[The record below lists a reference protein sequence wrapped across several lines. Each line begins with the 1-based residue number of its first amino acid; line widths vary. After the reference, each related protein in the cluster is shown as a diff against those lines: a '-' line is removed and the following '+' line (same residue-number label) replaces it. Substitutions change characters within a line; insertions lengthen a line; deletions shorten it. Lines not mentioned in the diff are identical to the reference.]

1 MALVLA
7 TAQDHS
13 PWLRHLDYPDLA
25 IWQLLERTAQRF
37 PDRPAL
43 RFFGRT
49 TTYRQLMA
57 SVERFA
63 QGLVASGVRPGDRV
77 ALVLPNAPQ
86 MVIAYYGAMRAGA
99 LVVPTNPLY
108 TPREFGIQMRDA
120 EPRAVVALDLVVPR
134 LKDEIGKALLVTT
147 RIRDYLPPLLG
158 FLQGLREKGP
168 EMPRE
173 SISLE
178 RLLGA
183 GQGATLPE
191 PGSADDVALLQYT
204 GGTTGVPKAAMLS
217 HRNLVANALQAEA
230 WMPSYQAGQERVLAV
245 LPFFHVFGMTVA
257 LNLGILTGA
266 EIDLV
271 PRFNPEE
278 TAREVRR
285 FKPTLFP
292 GAPAMYQAVADS
304 PHVERWNIRSIRYC
318 ISGSAPL
325 PLELQERFER
335 LTGGVLVEGYGL
347 TEASPVTH
355 CNPLGGERRSGTVGR
370 TFPDTLQRILDPENP
385 TRELPPGEVGELAV
399 KGPQV
404 MLGYWGPPAE
414 TAAVLQD
421 GWLRTGD
428 LGMID
433 EDGYCSIVDRKKDV
447 IIVSGFNVYPREVEE
462 VLLRHPGVR
471 EAVVVGVPD
480 ERRGQVVRAVVV
492 PWPDR
497 RPTVEELQAYCRE
510 RLAGYK
516 TPRQFELREEL
527 PRTAIGKVLR
537 RVLVAEATEQK
548 KEE

>member
-1 MALVLA
+1 MAVSTPEEL
-7 TAQDHS
+7 S

-25 IWQLLERTAQRF
+25 VWQLLQRTCGRF

-43 RFFGRT
+43 RFYGRRT
-49 TTYRQLMA
+49 SYRELMEA
-57 SVERFA
+57 VEGFA
-63 QGLVASGVRPGDRV
+63 RGLLAHGLRPGDRV

-86 MVIAYYGAMRAGA
+86 MVIAYYGALRAGA
-99 LVVPTNPLY
+99 VVVPTNPLY
-108 TPREFGIQMRDA
+108 TPREFGVQMQDA
-120 EPRAVVALDLVVPR
+120 QPRFVIALDLVVPR
-134 LKDEIGKALLVTT
+134 LAGAAPGATLVVT
-147 RIRDYLPPLLG
+147 RIRDFLPPWLG
-158 FLQGLREKGP
+158 FLQGMREKGP
-168 EMPRE
+168 EPPRGA
-173 SISLE
+173 LPFA
-178 RLLGA
+178 RLLAEGGGTELPGPA
-183 GQGATLPE
+183 GPDE
-191 PGSADDVALLQYT
+191 VAVLQYT

-217 HRNLVANALQAEA
+217 HRNLVANAMQAEA
-230 WMPSYQAGQERVLAV
+230 WMPAYRPGEERVLAV

-271 PRFNPEE
+271 PRFNPAE

-285 FKPTLFP
+285 FRPTLFP

-304 PHVERWNIRSIRYC
+304 PDVERWNIRSIRYC

-325 PLELQERFER
+325 PAELQERFER

-355 CNPLGGERRSGTVGR
+355 CNPLQGERRAGTVGR
-370 TFPDTLQRILDPENP
+370 TFPDTQQRILDPEDP
-385 TRELPPGEVGELAV
+385 GRELGPGEVGELAV
-399 KGPQV
+399 RGPQV
-404 MLGYWGPPAE
+404 MLGYYHQPAE

-428 LGMID
+428 LGTID
-433 EDGYCSIVDRKKDV
+433 EDGFCRIVDRKKDV

-480 ERRGQVVRAVVV
+480 ERRGQAVRAVVV
-492 PWPDR
+492 PWPEH
-497 RPTVEELQAYCRE
+497 RPSEAELEAYCRE

-516 TPRQFELREEL
+516 TPRQFDLREEL

-537 RVLVAEATEQK
+537 RVLVAEATDK
-548 KEE
+548 KEEG

>member
-1 MALVLA
+1 MVLA
-7 TAQDHS
+7 TAQDQS

-25 IWQLLERTAQRF
+25 IWQLLERTAHRF

-49 TTYRQLMA
+49 TTYRELLE
-57 SVERFA
+57 SVGRFA

-108 TPREFGIQMRDA
+108 TPREFGVQMRDA
-120 EPRAVVALDLVVPR
+120 EPKVVVALDLVVPR

-168 EMPRE
+168 VMPRD
-173 SISLE
+173 SITLD
-178 RLLGA
+178 RLLGSGA
-183 GQGATLPE
+183 GSALPG
-191 PGSADDVALLQYT
+191 PARADDVAVLQYT

-217 HRNLVANALQAEA
+217 HRNLVANAVQAEA

-278 TAREVRR
+278 TAREVHR

-370 TFPDTLQRILDPENP
+370 TFPDTLQRILDPEDP

-404 MLGYWGPPAE
+404 MLGYWGQPAE

-428 LGMID
+428 LGVID
-433 EDGYCSIVDRKKDV
+433 EDGYCRIVDRKKDV

-480 ERRGQVVRAVVV
+480 ERRGQLVRAVVV

-497 RPTVEELQAYCRE
+497 RPTEEELRSYCRE

-516 TPRQFELREEL
+516 TPRQFELRDEL

>member
-1 MALVLA
+1 MVLA
-7 TAQDHS
+7 TAQEQS
-13 PWLRHLDYPDLA
+13 PWLRHLEYPDLA
-25 IWQLLERTAQRF
+25 IWQVLERTAQRF

-43 RFFGRT
+43 RFFGRR
-49 TTYRQLMA
+49 TTYRALLA
-57 SVERFA
+57 AVEQFA
-63 QGLVASGVRPGDRV
+63 RGLAAAGVRPGDRV

-86 MVIAYYGAMRAGA
+86 MVIAYYGALRAGA
-99 LVVPTNPLY
+99 VVVPTNPLY
-108 TPREFGIQMRDA
+108 TPREFGVQMRDA
-120 EPRAVVALDLVVPR
+120 EPRVVVALDLVVGR
-134 LKDEIGKALLVTT
+134 LKDEIGDATLVTT

-158 FLQGLREKGP
+158 FLQGLREKAP
-168 EMPRE
+168 DMPATALP
-173 SISLE
+173 LE
-178 RLLGA
+178 RVLAMGGA
-183 GQGATLPE
+183 ARLPG
-191 PGSADDVALLQYT
+191 PAAADEVAVLQYT

-217 HRNLVANALQAEA
+217 HRNLVANAMQAEA

-245 LPFFHVFGMTVA
+245 LPFFHVFGMSVA

-278 TAREVRR
+278 TAKEVRR

-304 PHVERWNIRSIRYC
+304 PHVERWNIRSVRYC

-325 PLELQERFER
+325 PAELQERFER

-355 CNPLGGERRSGTVGR
+355 CNPLRGERRSGTVGR
-370 TFPDTLQRILDPENP
+370 TFPDTLQRILDPEDP
-385 TRELPPGEVGELAV
+385 TRELGPGEVGELAV

-404 MLGYWGPPAE
+404 MLGYYNQPAE

-428 LGMID
+428 LGTID
-433 EDGYCSIVDRKKDV
+433 EDGFCRIVDRKKDL

-480 ERRGQVVRAVVV
+480 ERRGQMVRAVVV

-497 RPTVEELQAYCRE
+497 RPTEEELHAYCRE